1 MRARADGAK
10 NMAAIELAGGKEI
23 QRGSEESNPRGA
35 ADRIDKQILYRNT
48 GINQGRH
55 QVQKKRIAEG
65 ERSLRFRKD
74 EKFGVHDAVEER
86 GDGKDKSNE
95 RAAGA
100 HVEERTI
107 GADAR
112 AHQDEGAEST
122 DERRERDEEGIA
134 RVNVMAT
141 ASEEVA

>member
-35 ADRIDKQILYRNT
+35 AD
-48 GINQGRH
+48 
-55 QVQKKRIAEG
+55 G